1 MLGVQKRLAAGIL
14 GCSPKRIVF
23 DTERLA
29 EIKEAITKT
38 DLRALIEQGAIRKL
52 PTRGISGGRI
62 RFSHGQKSKD
72 KRKGHGSR
80 KGAAGA
86 RTVRKTAWVNRVRLQ
101 RGYIQAL
108 RAGNIVDKAQF
119 AEVYRKIKGGF
130 FRSKRHLELFLTEKG
145 ILKANKLQKSQ
156 QPQPQE
162 QMKSEAVTADANK
175 NANAAVGGGK

>member
-1 MLGVQKRLAAGIL
+1 M

-52 PTRGISGGRI
+52 PARGISRGRI
-62 RFSHGQKSKD
+62 RFAHRQKSKG

-86 RTVRKTAWVNRVRLQ
+86 RTGRKTAWVNRVRLQ
-101 RGYIQAL
+101 RSYLQAL
-108 RAGNIVDKAQF
+108 RPGNVVGKAQF
-119 AEVYRKIKGGF
+119 VEVYKKIKGGF
-130 FRSKRHLELFLTEKG
+130 FRSKRHLGLYLTEKG
-145 ILKANKLQKSQ
+145 ILKNKPLPPH
-156 QPQPQE
+156 PQPQE
-162 QMKSEAVTADANK
+162 QVKSEAAAAGADK
-175 NANAAVGGGK
+175 NANADVGVEK